1 VALPSELLER
11 RPDVAGAER
20 RVASANAQIGIAKA
34 AYFPTISLTASA
46 GFDSTKISNLLTW
59 PSRFW
64 SIGPS
69 FSEVLFDAGKRHAV
83 VAQAE
88 ATYDATVALY
98 RQDVLTAFQD
108 VEDNLAALRVLAD
121 EAGQQDLAV
130 QSARRSLDLSLDRYR
145 GGIAI
150 YIEVITAQNAL
161 LANQRTAIGIRTRR
175 MTAGVLLVKALGG
188 GWNVSQLPAD

>member
-1 VALPSELLER
+1 
-11 RPDVAGAER
+11 
-20 RVASANAQIGIAKA
+20 
-34 AYFPTISLTASA
+34 
-46 GFDSTKISNLLTW
+46 
-59 PSRFW
+59 
-64 SIGPS
+64 
-69 FSEVLFDAGKRHAV
+69 
-83 VAQAE
+83 
-88 ATYDATVALY
+88 LY